1 MAELMGAEGNW
12 ATYDQFNLKMWI
24 PAEFVQTPD
33 DEMPENL
40 KSQGYIDLFG
50 SNDYELAI
58 GVQHSFYDEEVDTVA
73 DLADI
78 IDASQYD
85 APTLTKINNYD
96 VLLLTENQGENLDVC
111 IGGGK
116 GEFLIF
122 HYFHMN
128 ADQWST
134 DRAAISMA
142 SIQTQTPPSAQ
153 SLNRTIRRSPCST
166 TSMHRHPGTATAR
179 RRCPSDTSTT
189 RRGWPWRA
197 TRSSSPPASTA
208 RR

>member
-1 MAELMGAEGNW
+1 MKKIVSLILAALLLFAFTAVAEQETEHETQQEPQQETQQETQQAEPQTYSWDQFSQMAELMGAEGNW

-128 ADQWST
+128 ADQWCM

-142 SIQTQTPPSAQ
+142 SIQD
-153 SLNRTIRRSPCST
+153 ST
-166 TSMHRHPGTATAR
+166 SEQ
-179 RRCPSDTSTT
+179 
-189 RRGWPWRA
+189 
-197 TRSSSPPASTA
+197 
-208 RR
+208 